1 MKKLCNRCFVEKD
14 INDFSKNSHCTK
26 DGHLNQCKKCV
37 SKKAKEK
44 YNDITKTLKQKRKER
59 YYADRE
65 ENIRKAI
72 EWGRKNKEKR
82 DIAKRKWREKNKE
95 LTNHLTRSYNYRRK
109 KALGSHTLQ
118 EWLDLCKKHNNK
130 CAYCKKDCKLTED
143 HIIPLSK
150 GGSNNIEN
158 IQPLCVSCNSKK
170 GNKL

>member
-1 MKKLCNRCFVEKD
+1 MKKFCNRCFIEKD
-14 INDFSKNSHCTK
+14 IDDFGKNKNCTK

-37 SKKAKEK
+37 YEKSKERNKGIA
-44 YNDITKTLKQKRKER
+44 DIIKQKREER

-65 ENIRKAI
+65 ENIRKSV

-95 LTNHLTRSYNYRRK
+95 LTNHLTRSYHYRRK
-109 KALGSHTLQ
+109 KASGSHTLQ
-118 EWLDLCKKHNNK
+118 EWLELCHRHKNQ
-130 CAYCKKDCKLTED
+130 CVYCKKDCKLTED

-170 GNKL
+170 GAKL